1 MMRISLYNI
10 ALCCLAAMALAACGK
25 FDDLPVTG
33 GADNIILDLSS
44 KTVPFTRS
52 AAAGAELAIDH
63 LDVLIF
69 SETGDK
75 AWYERVKIGESAST
89 ASGRGNIV
97 LGAKRS
103 SFAENVPYWV
113 YLVANSTAEES
124 VFSSDGFDLD
134 ALRGLMQSDKMIH
147 LTGLDNVEGAP
158 QTFLMDGIAY
168 LKEGD
173 GTGEPAAPGPV
184 VLYDGNPAANTDLGV
199 TLRRAA
205 AKIVVTLKHGDNVTF
220 TEQDGAGYYLR
231 NMPYST
237 SVIAGV
243 NAEADRMSTGISST
257 GYFVWTDEAITVTA
271 YTYAHEWM
279 NGNLL
284 DDEVRLVVNIPMVYD
299 DPDDGVDAVTL
310 DGSYFQ
316 VPVSRNKILERNTC
330 YTVNVSVNTPGA
342 EDPSQPELLDDVQYE
357 VAPWD
362 EQTIN
367 VGGDDGRPTF
377 LSLNQYELK
386 MHNVED
392 DNTSIMFTSSS
403 EVTATITKVF
413 FYDKFGQQQ
422 VLQKVTG
429 SSDDYGIRSVSW
441 FGTTWTNRC
450 TVRITPDEGLN
461 GKLDVYSTLPEN
473 NTIRYVEVTV
483 TNADGNERK
492 LTIEQYPLTYITNI
506 EGYYSYRDD
515 FVSTASDGTRGVTTW
530 ELLAG
535 KKINKGVQYNASQAP
550 DGWICGCAWNSRNKT
565 WSYGKTE
572 TGFFASKVALNVNES
587 TGLSNIEYARWTET
601 ARNIGSLFRPVYTYP
616 YTYNTTTAN
625 VDLNNHR
632 MYHVVI
638 TASSGEYTLGRPR
651 ITDGKTDPGEDNA
664 KLVSPS
670 FMIASQL
677 GAVTDADDIY
687 IAADHCEQYVEVA
700 KDGTKYDDWR
710 LPTEAELNI
719 IMKFQYAE
727 NAAMDEVLAGHSYWV
742 ANNKTVI
749 NTHQGASGD
758 NRIRCIRD
766 AFDTPAG
773 N

>member
-75 AWYERVKIGESAST
+75 AWYERLKIGESAST

-173 GTGEPAAPGPV
+173 GTVEPSAPGPV

-316 VPVSRNKILERNTC
+316 VPVSKNKILERNTC

-342 EDPSQPELLDDVQYE
+342 EDPSQPELLEDIQYE

-403 EVTATITKVF
+403 EVTATITKVY

-429 SSDDYGIRSVSW
+429 TSDDYGIRSGGS
-441 FGTTWTNRC
+441 WTNSC
-450 TVRITPDEGLN
+450 TVRIIPDEGLN

-473 NTIRYVEVTV
+473 NTIRYIEVTV
-483 TNADGNERK
+483 TNSDGNERK
-492 LTIEQYPLTYITNI
+492 LLVKQYPLEYITNI
-506 EGYYSYRDD
+506 QGWYSYRSD
-515 FVSTASDGTRGVTTW
+515 FGGTTW
-530 ELLAG
+530 ENPGATT
-535 KKINKGVQYNASQAP
+535 KRVSATSYN
-550 DGWICGCAWNSRNKT
+550 RNTQT
-565 WSYGKTE
+565 WTYSATGYGQ
-572 TGFFASKVALNVNES
+572 GQFFTSKVAEEIT
-587 TGLSNIEYARWTET
+587 TGDNKGKSIISYYHYYYEWWTISNDFDT
-601 ARNIGSLFRPVYTYP
+601 AEIWGA
-616 YTYNTTTAN
+616 AN
-625 VDLNNHR
+625 PGNAR
-632 MYHVVI
+632 MYHVCI
-638 TASSGEYTLGRPR
+638 TATSDKYTIGIPR
-651 ITDGKTDPGEDNA
+651 ITDGKTDPGADNA

-677 GAVTDADDIY
+677 GAVYDVNSVEM
-687 IAADHCEQYVEVA
+687 AASHCEQYVEVDT
-700 KDGTKYDDWR
+700 DGNVYDDWR
-710 LPTEAELNI
+710 LPTRAEVEI
-719 IMKFQYAE
+719 IMDYQYKTD
-727 NAAMDEVLAGHSYWV
+727 AAMDEVLAGREYYC
-742 ANNKTVI
+742 ADGGTVRNENSSSTSW
-749 NTHQGASGD
+749 NTA
-758 NRIRCIRD
+758 IRCIRD

>member
-1 MMRISLYNI
+1 MMKSKLYNI
-10 ALCCLAAMALAACGK
+10 VLCCLAAASLPACDK
-25 FDDLPVTG
+25 FGVLPQEG
-33 GADNIILDLSS
+33 GSDSIILDLSS
-44 KTVPFTRS
+44 RTLPITRS
-52 AAAGAELAIDH
+52 AAAGAELAVDH

-69 SETGDK
+69 GEDGAK
-75 AWYERVKIGESAST
+75 VWYERINIGETSLT
-89 ASGRGNIV
+89 ATGQGKIV

-103 SFAENVPYWV
+103 SFGANVPYWV
-113 YLVANSTAEES
+113 YLVANSTAGES
-124 VFSSDGFDLD
+124 VFSSETFNLD
-134 ALRGLMQSDKMIH
+134 ALRGLMQSDRMIH
-147 LTGLDNVEGAP
+147 LTGLGNVEGAP

-168 LKEGD
+168 LKED
-173 GTGEPAAPGPV
+173 GKGEPSAAGPV
-184 VLYDGNPAANTDLGV
+184 VLYDGNLSANTDLGV

-220 TEQDGAGYYLR
+220 RDPDGAGYYLR

-237 SVIAGV
+237 SVISGV
-243 NAEADRMSTGISST
+243 NADANQMSTGITRT
-257 GYFVWTDEAITVTA
+257 GYFNWSDTEITVTA
-271 YTYAHEWM
+271 YTYAHEWVD
-279 NGNLL
+279 GNLL

-299 DPDDGVDAVTL
+299 DPDEGVDAVTL

-316 VPVSRNKILERNTC
+316 VPVSKNKMLDRNTC
-330 YTVNVSVNTPGA
+330 YTVNVTVNTPGA
-342 EDPSQPELLDDVQYE
+342 EDPSQPEELKDINYE

-367 VGGDDGRPTF
+367 VGGDGSRPTF
-377 LSLNQYELK
+377 LALNQYDLK
-386 MHNVED
+386 MRNID
-392 DNTSIMFTSSS
+392 DDHSSLIFTSSS
-403 EVTATITKVF
+403 EVSAKITKVYY
-413 FYDKFGQQQ
+413 YDKFGQQQ
-422 VLQKVTG
+422 VLEKVTG
-429 SSDDYGIRSVSW
+429 TSDDYGISTGGW
-441 FGTTWTNRC
+441 NPTWTNRC
-450 TVRITPDEGLN
+450 TIRITPDEGLN

-483 TNADGNERK
+483 TNSDENERQ

-572 TGFFASKVALNVNES
+572 IGFFASKVVKTYNAA
-587 TGLSNIEYARWTET
+587 TGLSDIEYARWTET
-601 ARNIGSLFRPVYTYP
+601 SSGLWNPRPP
-616 YTYNTTTAN
+616 YTYNTTTAP
-625 VDLNNHR
+625 VDLDNHR

-727 NAAMDEVLAGHSYWV
+727 NAAMDEVLTGHSYWV

>member
-1 MMRISLYNI
+1 
-10 ALCCLAAMALAACGK
+10 MALAACGK

-69 SETGDK
+69 SETGDR

-173 GTGEPAAPGPV
+173 GTVEPSAPGPV

-310 DGSYFQ
+310 EGSYFQ

-342 EDPSQPELLDDVQYE
+342 EDPSQPELLEDIQYE

-403 EVTATITKVF
+403 EVTATITKVY

-429 SSDDYGIRSVSW
+429 TSDDYGIRSVSW

-461 GKLDVYSTLPEN
+461 GKLDVHSTLPEN
-473 NTIRYVEVTV
+473 NTIRYIEVTV
-483 TNADGNERK
+483 TNSDENERK

-535 KKINKGVQYNASQAP
+535 KKINKGTAYNTQQVPYDESDA
-550 DGWICGCAWNSRNKT
+550 WICGCSWNSDSKT
-565 WSYGKTE
+565 WSYGKTS

-587 TGLSNIEYARWTET
+587 TGLSDINYARWTE
-601 ARNIGSLFRPVYTYP
+601 RRSSRRPPYT
-616 YTYNTTTAN
+616 YTYNTTSIIDYYN
-625 VDLNNHR
+625 SLNNHR

-664 KLVSPS
+664 QLVSPS
-670 FMIASQL
+670 FMLASQL
-677 GAVTDADDIY
+677 GAVVAIDDLDA
-687 IAADHCEQYVEVA
+687 AAQHCELYVEVA
-700 KDGTKYDDWR
+700 RDGTVYDDWR
-710 LPTEAELNI
+710 LPTKEEIQI
-719 IMKFQYAE
+719 IYQYQ
-727 NAAMDEVLAGHSYWV
+727 NDSDAMDEVLSGDEYWS
-742 ANNKTVI
+742 
-749 NTHQGASGD
+749 ASGPVIKPGVSRPSD
-758 NRIRCIRD
+758 TYIRCIRD